1 MKIAIVIV
9 VLLNLN
15 GEVDHK
21 TTIEQECPDMNVIAT
36 KLEQMKQAGAIL
48 DYGAACLP
56 AQFEGTPL

>member
-1 MKIAIVIV
+1 MKIAIIIV
-9 VLLNLN
+9 VVLGLN

-21 TTIEQECPDMNVIAT
+21 TTIKDKCPDMNVIAN

-56 AQFEGTPL
+56 AKFEGTET

>member
-1 MKIAIVIV
+1 MKIAIIVV

-21 TTIEQECPDMNVIAT
+21 TTIEEKCPDMNVIAT
-36 KLEQMKQAGAIL
+36 KLEQMKEAGAIL

-56 AQFEGTPL
+56 AQFEGTQI

>member
-9 VLLNLN
+9 VILNLN

-21 TTIEQECPDMNVIAT
+21 TTIKKECPDINVIAT
-36 KLEQMKQAGAIL
+36 KLEQMKEAGAIL

-56 AQFEGTPL
+56 AQFNEQR

>member
-1 MKIAIVIV
+1 VKIAIVIV

-56 AQFEGTPL
+56 AQFKGTKI